1 MNASYLY
8 HCFFYRAISERK
20 RVEHIQ
26 NSEELRTI
34 SASRKGS
41 SRGRSVSRSRAGSLS
56 SNIMDVDDNDNE
68 DEGNGDDVKMQDDD
82 GASRAGGNESVF
94 NVSEA
99 IARDYVPTGKRE
111 RIILCLCVYVCV
123 YVCAPS

>member
-1 MNASYLY
+1 MGLILNTFYL
-8 HCFFYRAISERK
+8 HHSLFYRAISERK

-56 SNIMDVDDNDNE
+56 SNIMDVDDND
-68 DEGNGDDVKMQDDD
+68 DEEGDDAKMQDDD

-111 RIILCLCVYVCV
+111 RILICVFIN
-123 YVCAPS
+123 